1 MLQRDGECGIP
12 VGSPWLFSERRSTVS
27 TLGIVQIP
35 ASYEVLRQA
44 VGEDRIGQV
53 LIECSRDIAAFKRY
67 IAEVTASGQGKLLF
81 LKGESGQGKT
91 SFVESTAV
99 FLTDVVGAVLS
110 APPEYELPLAELT
123 RWLSEELPR
132 ARRSARERLI
142 VVNLDGREIP
152 TLDEVATQVAMGSL
166 NGFLRKN
173 RDALMVWPVN
183 QRDFAEQAIERLRTA
198 GGETALASTPIH
210 VLEGLKQE
218 EFYDVLRLLLDATNT
233 KLEDA
238 AISEGEARSIVDAT
252 TRIGEY
258 LRQVQQLVVSR
269 YDLGEI
275 GASLPRLLVAVTS
288 SDDTY
293 TACRMLRRGTR
304 FLVDADKLLQHSRAN
319 VADDWRRRGLQ
330 NPRTGLP
337 FITALF
343 EVELL
348 NLSSSAVVN
357 ACAFGPDEELK
368 KIVRTHYPAP
378 VSSNAANSMRG
389 SSLAR
394 ALKGGEDVGAAGT
407 SPSAAI
413 QKAYSDIQDRTN
425 QKHKQINE
433 AIVRV
438 LKDQLDIAMPK
449 LDFEHEVFPNSALE
463 LRADVWWE
471 PGDRPVALEFT
482 HRRHSDASSAVVSSY
497 LLTKIQDYARDFGLL

>member
-1 MLQRDGECGIP
+1 
-12 VGSPWLFSERRSTVS
+12 VGKV
-27 TLGIVQIP
+27 GIVQIP

-53 LIECSRDIAAFKRY
+53 LVECDRDIVEFKRY

-99 FLTDVVGAVLS
+99 FLTDVVGGVLS
-110 APPEYELPLAELT
+110 APPEYELPLPDLT
-123 RWLSEELPR
+123 WWLSDELPKTR
-132 ARRSARERLI
+132 RIARKRLT

-152 TLDEVATQVAMGSL
+152 ALDEGATQVAMGNL
-166 NGFLRKN
+166 NGFLRTN
-173 RDALMVWPVN
+173 PDVLMVWPVN

-210 VLEGLKQE
+210 VLEGLKQDQ
-218 EFYDVLRLLLDATNT
+218 FYDVLRLLLDATNT
-233 KLEDA
+233 RLEDA
-238 AISEGEARSIVDAT
+238 AISGDEARSLVKAT

-275 GASLPRLLVAVTS
+275 GAALPRLLITVTS
-288 SDDTY
+288 NDDTY

-319 VADDWRRRGLQ
+319 VADDWRRRGRK

-337 FITALF
+337 FIAALF

-357 ACAFGPDEELK
+357 ACAFGPDDDLK
-368 KIVRTHYPAP
+368 KVVRRHYPAP

-394 ALKGGEDVGAAGT
+394 ALQGGEDVGAAGT
-407 SPSAAI
+407 SPSVAI
-413 QKAYSDIQDRTN
+413 QKAYSDIQGRTN
-425 QKHKQINE
+425 QKHKQINQ
-433 AIVRV
+433 AIVKV
-438 LKDQLDIAMPK
+438 LVDQLNVVMPE
-449 LDFEHEVFPNSALE
+449 LDFEHEVFPGSALQ
-463 LRADVWWE
+463 LRADVWCE
-471 PGDRPVALEFT
+471 PGDRPLALEFT
-482 HRRHSDASSAVVSSY
+482 HRRQGDASSAVVASY
-497 LLTKIQDYARDFGLL
+497 LLNKIQDYARDFGLL